1 MNIIKMRKALIT
13 SKTSKN
19 PGLIRSYDDGKVL
32 QKDQRNKIFLIAAD

>member
-13 SKTSKN
+13 SKN
-19 PGLIRSYDDGKVL
+19 PRLIRSYDDGKVL